1 MAGARQPI
9 ALLEAKGRKHLTKAE
24 IAERRA
30 SEVQPATDEIKP
42 PSYLTAAQK
51 KHFVKLADQLGKI
64 KIMGETDVDTLA
76 RYVVAET
83 QYQDAVKE
91 QRKLAKD
98 RPSKDDD
105 MSKKEYFEALDAWNG
120 AMDAA
125 DKRQERYF
133 KQASTLA
140 RDLGLT
146 ISSRCKLVV
155 PKSDEEKPKEN
166 KFAQF
171 ATFRGKAAGVE

>member
-1 MAGARQPI
+1 MAGPRQPI
-9 ALLEAKGRKHLTKAE
+9 ALLEAKNRKHLTKAE
-24 IAERRA
+24 IAARRA

-91 QRKLAKD
+91 QRKLAKE
-98 RPSKDDD
+98 RPNKDDD
-105 MSKKEYFEALDAWNG
+105 MSKSEYFEALASWNG